1 MGRQQRRLKEQIERK
16 ESRKDKILITR
27 NELGAWKS
35 KVADDTSVY
44 NVEVLMTCF
53 ALSLLHTGVCD
64 VDKSMEVLGHIDF
77 LMNRVINNE
86 CTLADYIE
94 EMEDLG
100 LIVKAK

>member
-1 MGRQQRRLKEQIERK
+1 MGRQERRLKER
-16 ESRKDKILITR
+16 SARLDARKDKILISR
-27 NELGAWKS
+27 NELGAWKD

-64 VDKSMEVLGHIDF
+64 VDKSMEVLEHIDF
-77 LMNRVINNE
+77 LMNRVINGE